1 VLVERATAKRCGL
14 GYHFG
19 SGEGRTRRR
28 RPPRRAHPSYPGRVS
43 ELPATDAPSVER
55 LPARAAD
62 GSSGVRLLGHWTLRA
77 IGRSGPRLERELQ
90 RCTADGD
97 LSWDLGT
104 VESIDSAGAILVWR
118 AWGRKLPRDL
128 TIRPEHRSRFDRL
141 ATGPVRRP
149 ASKRDGMGALL
160 APLYWIG
167 ARAFDVLHHSRQ
179 LATLLGQIVLD
190 LASVVA
196 RPSRAPWR
204 ELSATLYRAGAR
216 ALGITGLVGFLVG
229 LILAYLSA
237 GQLRSFGAEEL
248 IVNLVGIGIFREL
261 GPLLGCMLL
270 AGRSGSAMTAELGAM
285 RLTQEIDALTVLG
298 ISPSLRL
305 VLPKVLAL
313 AVIAPLV
320 TLWTSSMG
328 MLGGMLVARFE
339 LGMTTREFA
348 SRLRDVLPLADVFVG
363 TGKSIAFGVA
373 IGLVACHYGL
383 RVKPDT
389 KSLGDETT
397 ASVVVG
403 LTAVIALDAMFAVAL
418 QGVGSG

>member
-1 VLVERATAKRCGL
+1 
-14 GYHFG
+14 
-19 SGEGRTRRR
+19 
-28 RPPRRAHPSYPGRVS
+28 
-43 ELPATDAPSVER
+43 
-55 LPARAAD
+55 
-62 GSSGVRLLGHWTLRA
+62 VRLRGHWTLRA
-77 IGRSGPRLERELQ
+77 IGRAGHRLERDLR
-90 RCTADGD
+90 RCAEDGD
-97 LSWDLGT
+97 VAWDLGE

-118 AWGRKLPRDL
+118 AWGRALPRDL

-141 ATGPVRRP
+141 ASGQLPRPPRSRP
-149 ASKRDGMGALL
+149 AVRGLL
-160 APLYWIG
+160 LPVQWTG
-167 ARAFDVLHHSRQ
+167 ARALDALHHSRQ

-190 LASVVA
+190 LASLFG
-196 RPSRAPWR
+196 RPARAPWR

-216 ALGITGLVGFLVG
+216 AMGITGMVGFLVG

-248 IVNLVGIGIFREL
+248 IVNLVGIGVFREL

-285 RLTQEIDALTVLG
+285 RLTQEIDAMTVLG

-305 VLPKVLAL
+305 VLPKVVALAL
-313 AVIAPLV
+313 IAPLL

-339 LGMTTREFA
+339 IGMSAREFS
-348 SRLRDVLPLADVFVG
+348 SRLRDVLPVADVYVG
-363 TGKSIAFGVA
+363 TFKSIAFGVA
-373 IGLVACHYGL
+373 IALVACHYGL

-389 KSLGDETT
+389 KSLGEETT
-397 ASVVVG
+397 ASVVVA

>member
-1 VLVERATAKRCGL
+1 MSELTATQHPIVERVA
-14 GYHFG
+14 
-19 SGEGRTRRR
+19 
-28 RPPRRAHPSYPGRVS
+28 
-43 ELPATDAPSVER
+43 DD
-55 LPARAAD
+55 RAA
-62 GSSGVRLLGHWTLRA
+62 VRLRGPWTLRA
-77 IGRSGPRLERELQ
+77 IGRNGPRLERELQ
-90 RCTADGD
+90 RYAEDGAAVWD
-97 LSWDLGT
+97 LSAVD
-104 VESIDSAGAILVWR
+104 SIDSAGAILVWR
-118 AWGRKLPRDL
+118 AWGRELPRDL
-128 TIRPEHRSRFDRL
+128 AIRPEHRARFDRL
-141 ATGPVRRP
+141 REAPPARP
-149 ASKRDGMGALL
+149 AQRREGSVILRPVEQAGRRAL
-160 APLYWIG
+160 
-167 ARAFDVLHHSRQ
+167 DVLHHSRQ

-339 LGMTTREFA
+339 LGMTTREFV
-348 SRLRDVLPLADVFVG
+348 SRLRDALPMADVLVG